1 MNRRSFLFA
10 LGFGAF
16 TALAGLPLRAEGTV
30 QLRLLGTSDLHVN
43 VLPYNYYTD
52 QEDVSVGLARTAALI
67 TAARAEVRN
76 ALLFDNGDTIQ
87 GNPLGDFIARERGLK
102 PGDVHPV
109 YRALN
114 LLKYDAGTVGNH
126 EFNYGLEFLNNA
138 LAGLRSPVVVAN
150 VLKADGDADPSN
162 NPPFLE
168 PYEILPTTVIDEDG
182 ESRTLK
188 VGVIGFVTPQITT
201 WDKAHLDGRITTID
215 IVEAARRF
223 VPELRAKGA
232 DVVVALAH
240 TGISAVP
247 RQGGEEN
254 AAWYLSQAPGIDA
267 IVSGHAHKVFP
278 GPDFAGLPAADLD
291 KGTLHG
297 VPVVM
302 PGFWGSHLGVIDLTL
317 KQEGEAWRVVDGRAA
332 SRPIYETRERRKV
345 ALVQSD
351 PEVVEAVKADHEATL
366 AYVRQPVGET
376 TAPINSYFALVQ
388 DDPSIQIVTNAQKW
402 YVERL
407 VKGTEYEGLP
417 ILSAGAPFKAGGRG
431 GADYYTDIPTGRIAI
446 RNAADLYL
454 YPNTVRAVRMT
465 GAGVREWLEMSA
477 SAFNRIDPA
486 QGGEQAL
493 LNPAFPSYNFD
504 VIDGVTYRID
514 VTQPARY
521 DNDGKLTH
529 PEAHRIEDLRFEG
542 QPIDPDRAFMVVT
555 NNYRAS
561 GGGKFPGLDGSNI
574 ILEAPD
580 ENRTVL
586 INYIFERKTID
597 PASDGNWSLA
607 PVGGKAVVTF
617 DTSPKAKS
625 VLAPNGRITWL
636 RDGADGFGR
645 YAIDLSR

>member
-126 EFNYGLEFLNNA
+126 EFNYGLEFLDNA

-407 VKGTEYEGLP
+407 VGSP
-417 ILSAGAPFKAGGRG
+417 SATPPTCISTPTPCGRCG
-431 GADYYTDIPTGRIAI
+431 
-446 RNAADLYL
+446 
-454 YPNTVRAVRMT
+454 
-465 GAGVREWLEMSA
+465 
-477 SAFNRIDPA
+477 
-486 QGGEQAL
+486 
-493 LNPAFPSYNFD
+493 
-504 VIDGVTYRID
+504 
-514 VTQPARY
+514 
-521 DNDGKLTH
+521 
-529 PEAHRIEDLRFEG
+529 
-542 QPIDPDRAFMVVT
+542 
-555 NNYRAS
+555 
-561 GGGKFPGLDGSNI
+561 
-574 ILEAPD
+574 
-580 ENRTVL
+580 
-586 INYIFERKTID
+586 
-597 PASDGNWSLA
+597 
-607 PVGGKAVVTF
+607 
-617 DTSPKAKS
+617 
-625 VLAPNGRITWL
+625 
-636 RDGADGFGR
+636 
-645 YAIDLSR
+645 